1 MKRKPFTL
9 STLPVSP
16 TVAALNPGLF
26 GSPLQPPPDHVPGVR
41 NKVTDEGPNSPPP
54 HKPTGQTSWAFTVT
68 GDPKAQPRPRL
79 GKHGAYN
86 PPTAKAWK
94 AGVVYSA
101 TMAGL
106 RDLRLTG
113 PIAVTMDFHMPRP
126 QAHLLRGSIRANAPT
141 WHIIKPDSDNLA
153 KAALDALTDMGVWVD
168 DSQVCDLHITK
179 RYATDLAPGVH
190 ITIRAIV

>member
-26 GSPLQPPPDHVPGVR
+26 GSSSPAIKDSLIPQADPELTHQPA
-41 NKVTDEGPNSPPP
+41 
-54 HKPTGQTSWAFTVT
+54 GQTSWAFTVI

-79 GKHGAYN
+79 SKHGAYN

-94 AGVVYSA
+94 AGVIYSA

-126 QAHLLRGSIRANAPT
+126 QSHLLRGSIRANAPM
-141 WHIIKPDSDNLA
+141 WHTVKPDSDNLA
-153 KAALDALTDMGVWVD
+153 KAALDALTDAGVWVD

>member
-16 TVAALNPGLF
+16 TVAALNPDVF
-26 GSPLQPPPDHVPGVR
+26 RDATKMMPSVKESSQVHQEPP
-41 NKVTDEGPNSPPP
+41 NQ
-54 HKPTGQTSWAFTVT
+54 PTGQTSWAFTVT

-79 GKHGAYN
+79 SKHGAYN

-113 PIAVTMDFHMPRP
+113 PVAVTMDFHMPRP
-126 QAHLLRGSIRANAPT
+126 QAHLLRGSIRANAPM
-141 WHIIKPDSDNLA
+141 WHTVKPDADNLA